1 MRSLVWSAVPAAVL
15 SVGLWSAA
23 PAAWARAG
31 AAAGKSDAPA
41 KKDDAREKKPVNKK
55 CPVEPEHEVDPTVT
69 VTYKGKVVGFCCE
82 DCVKTFKANP
92 EKYMK
97 KLK

>member
-1 MRSLVWSAVPAAVL
+1 MRSLVWSAVLATL
-15 SVGLWSAA
+15 LGVGLLSAA
-23 PAAWARAG
+23 PAAWAKGAG
-31 AAAGKSDAPA
+31 AAGKNDAPA
-41 KKDDAREKKPVNKK
+41 KKDDAKEKKPVNKK

-69 VTYKGKVVGFCCE
+69 VTHRGKVVGFCCE

>member
-1 MRSLVWSAVPAAVL
+1 MRSLVWSVVL
-15 SVGLWSAA
+15 GVGLGVGLLSAA
-23 PAAWARAG
+23 PAASAKAG
-31 AAAGKSDAPA
+31 AQGNKNDAPA
-41 KKDDAREKKPVNKK
+41 KKDEKEKKPVNKM
-55 CPVEPEHEVDPTVT
+55 CPIEPEHEVDPTVT

-82 DCVKTFKANP
+82 DCVKTFKNNP